1 MQSIIL
7 DDIRILL
14 RIVELEVKPVVFNF
28 FLLLLIS
35 LLLSVL
41 DQVDVVLFEALWHIE
56 INLNSATYGMLIL
69 VFFLVLNCSD
79 LVVSNKLSVFLLCD
93 GEVVVAHPAF
103 VSNLVGDELRMVS
116 GWDALVY

>member
-14 RIVELEVKPVVFNF
+14 RAVELEVKPVVFNF

-56 INLNSATYGMLIL
+56 INLNSATHGMLIL
-69 VFFLVLNCSD
+69 VFFLVLNCGN